1 MADRIKGITVEIGG
15 DVTGLSKALAT
26 VNKEAKGTQNQLKD
40 VNKLL
45 KLDPG
50 NTQLLAQKQKLLGQS
65 IDETRKKLQT
75 LKTANEQ
82 AAGSVKNYDAWKAK
96 YDPIQKEIDDTEKKL
111 KDLRD
116 KAKDADEQL
125 SSGKISKEKY
135 DSLQSEIKDTEGNLK
150 DLKQQAKDCDEQF
163 GNPISHEQ
171 YDGLQREIIET
182 EQDLK
187 SLQKEAKNTDN
198 AVSYTLKQAG
208 SKMKSAGDKI
218 SGVGEGLTAGV
229 TTPIMAVGAA
239 SVAAFQEVDEG
250 MDTVEEKT
258 GASGKS
264 LEDMQDIVKAIA
276 TEIPTDFET
285 AGAAVG
291 EVNTRFGFTGDAL
304 KKLST
309 KFVKF
314 SSLND
319 TDVSTS
325 IDNVSSVLHAF
336 NMKGDKAGEVLDV
349 MNATGQ
355 KTGIGMDTLASD
367 LSQNAAQFKQMG
379 MSAEDAAGFMGMVE
393 MSGLNSSVAM
403 MGLKTAMKVSS
414 KEGKTLNQE
423 ISDFSKTMNSNKSES
438 DKLTEAYK
446 IFGSK
451 GGAAIYN
458 AVKSGKLNLQDM
470 SGSLSDFQGS
480 VETTYENTL
489 DPIDKTTTAMN
500 SAKLALAD
508 IGGTLMQTLAPVL
521 QDVSSDLKEFST
533 WWESLPEPMQ
543 QFIVKAAL
551 VTAAVGPLLTV
562 GGKAISC
569 VGTVVGAIG
578 NLTTKLSGIPSSA
591 STATSG
597 MGGAFSGLNT
607 SVSESC
613 STIGGTLGTLSAA
626 IGTFAASYEITTAVL
641 KETGAWDWLEQKS
654 GELYDTFHA
663 KAIAAGE
670 DVDKAIDDAMV
681 AVQGGGV
688 SLDTALAE
696 LEASYDYYSQQ
707 TDTTSQSTA
716 ASLASLIDTVKGKMA
731 DGSASVNTSL
741 TGVDTKMADTKT
753 KTGQQMSGMA
763 TDISTQMGVAG
774 TNALTGGT
782 TISNN
787 LANGMNAGRGS
798 VSLSSTSIRQ
808 AAEGGF
814 TPVLSE
820 SHGWGADLVN
830 GIASGINGAIGAVR
844 NAASGVASAI
854 RSFLHFS
861 EPDVGPLSDFHTWM
875 PDFMGGIADGIEKN
889 RGLVQRSM
897 SGLAGDM
904 VLSPQG
910 VYAGTV
916 GKAVSV
922 GTDDKSTDY
931 SGLLQSITAAASN
944 SSADKGDITIPVYI
958 GGNLIDEVIVTAQQR
973 MALRS
978 GGR

>member
-1 MADRIKGITVEIGG
+1 
-15 DVTGLSKALAT
+15 
-26 VNKEAKGTQNQLKD
+26 
-40 VNKLL
+40 
-45 KLDPG
+45 
-50 NTQLLAQKQKLLGQS
+50 
-65 IDETRKKLQT
+65 
-75 LKTANEQ
+75 
-82 AAGSVKNYDAWKAK
+82 
-96 YDPIQKEIDDTEKKL
+96 
-111 KDLRD
+111 
-116 KAKDADEQL
+116 
-125 SSGKISKEKY
+125 
-135 DSLQSEIKDTEGNLK
+135 
-150 DLKQQAKDCDEQF
+150 
-163 GNPISHEQ
+163 
-171 YDGLQREIIET
+171 
-182 EQDLK
+182 
-187 SLQKEAKNTDN
+187 
-198 AVSYTLKQAG
+198 
-208 SKMKSAGDKI
+208 
-218 SGVGEGLTAGV
+218 
-229 TTPIMAVGAA
+229 
-239 SVAAFQEVDEG
+239 
-250 MDTVEEKT
+250 
-258 GASGKS
+258 
-264 LEDMQDIVKAIA
+264 
-276 TEIPTDFET
+276 
-285 AGAAVG
+285 
-291 EVNTRFGFTGDAL
+291 
-304 KKLST
+304 
-309 KFVKF
+309 
-314 SSLND
+314 
-319 TDVSTS
+319 
-325 IDNVSSVLHAF
+325 
-336 NMKGDKAGEVLDV
+336 
-349 MNATGQ
+349 
-355 KTGIGMDTLASD
+355 
-367 LSQNAAQFKQMG
+367 
-379 MSAEDAAGFMGMVE
+379 
-393 MSGLNSSVAM
+393 
-403 MGLKTAMKVSS
+403 
-414 KEGKTLNQE
+414 
-423 ISDFSKTMNSNKSES
+423 
-438 DKLTEAYK
+438 
-446 IFGSK
+446 
-451 GGAAIYN
+451 
-458 AVKSGKLNLQDM
+458 
-470 SGSLSDFQGS
+470 
-480 VETTYENTL
+480 
-489 DPIDKTTTAMN
+489 
-500 SAKLALAD
+500 
-508 IGGTLMQTLAPVL
+508 
-521 QDVSSDLKEFST
+521 
-533 WWESLPEPMQ
+533 
-543 QFIVKAAL
+543 
-551 VTAAVGPLLTV
+551 
-562 GGKAISC
+562 
-569 VGTVVGAIG
+569 
-578 NLTTKLSGIPSSA
+578 
-591 STATSG
+591 